1 MARHNIV
8 QYSDDFDGT
17 PLNED
22 EVRVIRFSV
31 DGTDYLLDV
40 SESNAGR
47 FYEAIAPFIA
57 KAHTQPVD
65 VMASISASEIR
76 LWAKEQGYE
85 VASRG
90 KIPAEL
96 IEDYRA
102 AHSM

>member
-40 SESNAGR
+40 SESNAER

-57 KAHTQPVD
+57 KARTQPVD
-65 VMASISASEIR
+65 AMASISASDIR